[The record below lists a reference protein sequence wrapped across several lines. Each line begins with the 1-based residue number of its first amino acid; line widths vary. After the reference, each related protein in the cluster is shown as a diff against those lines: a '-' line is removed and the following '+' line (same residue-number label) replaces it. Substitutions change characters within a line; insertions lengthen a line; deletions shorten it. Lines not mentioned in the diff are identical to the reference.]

1 MNMLCQCVKLIMN
14 EKSRSL
20 IILKM
25 KLKPGTYP
33 YKFIIDVV
41 WTLDPENIKA
51 ELDDIENINPI
62 LIVK

>member
-1 MNMLCQCVKLIMN
+1 MAYASIAWGALNQA
-14 EKSRSL
+14 EKTSH
-20 IILKM
+20 ILKM